1 MAEFVLYNPKLRVYR
16 DGTVERWFDRNCRWG
31 KKGWSRIEKQ
41 VDPSGYIRIETDGR
55 KYCVH
60 RLVAA
65 CFLGLDIH
73 DLYQEIDHIN
83 HNRSD
88 NRVENLRIVTAQQ
101 NQWNRKDPKGY
112 YFDKRK
118 EKYHAYIIKNWK
130 NIFLGLFDTA
140 EEAHQAYLNAKAI
153 HHQIQNLVEPLR

>member
-1 MAEFVLYNPKLRVYR
+1 
-16 DGTVERWFDRNCRWG
+16 
-31 KKGWSRIEKQ
+31 
-41 VDPSGYIRIETDGR
+41 
-55 KYCVH
+55 
-60 RLVAA
+60 LVGA
-65 CFLGLDIH
+65 CFLGLNIL
-73 DLYQEIDHIN
+73 DLEQEIDHIN

-118 EKYHAYIIKNWK
+118 KKYHATIIVNWK
-130 NIFLGLFDTA
+130 PIFLGLFNTE

-153 HHQIQNLVEPLR
+153 HHC